1 MRITVRQLKGL
12 IKESIKDMLVEIQT
26 PAEAQGGDE
35 GEKQYAARKK
45 AAEST
50 AFLVKKNL
58 DGNRFIK
65 DAKGTLDIKV
75 IPGGNHP
82 RVLGAEFFTIHGEI
96 TFPSKL
102 AIIRFDADQF
112 FGADEPATAFAWQRT
127 RAVLHILK
135 GFVVDRGQNGKKEFF
150 DNETE
155 GGAGYKYKTD
165 VELAEAMGDTLDSIN
180 IGLGMIVPEV
190 LKTLAAPPD
199 QQQKQT
205 PATPA
210 TQQQKQIQEVWQ
222 RRGWRR

>member
-1 MRITVRQLKGL
+1 MGITVRQLKGL

-35 GEKQYAARKK
+35 GEKPHADRKK

-50 AFLVKKNL
+50 ATLVKQNL
-58 DGNRFIK
+58 SGNRFIK

-75 IPGGNHP
+75 IHGGTHQ

-112 FGADEPATAFAWQRT
+112 FGAKDPNTAFAWQQT
-127 RAVLHILK
+127 KAVVQILK
-135 GFVVDRGQNGKKEFF
+135 DFVVDRGQNGKKEFSAN
-150 DNETE
+150 DNMR
-155 GGAGYKYKTD
+155 GSGYKYKTG
-165 VELAEAMGDTLDSIN
+165 VELAEAMGDTLDSID
-180 IGLGMIVPEV
+180 IGQGMIVPEV
-190 LKTLAAPPD
+190 LKTLATPPA
-199 QQQKQT
+199 QQQKQ
-205 PATPA
+205 TPA